1 MHTTTHPRHSSLA
14 PNTTTELN
22 FSGPHVQ
29 ATLVTN
35 ARHYAVDGT
44 AIVVNPQPRQVALS
58 HSPRTAIPPL
68 SSTILRDTRIEE
80 ADTLILLRTDLDTP
94 VSAIT
99 AEPGWQLLADLLPPT
114 TSTSADTGTAPFPRH
129 TPLYKSPQDHAGTVR
144 FDPAHLLKETE
155 QPTRP
160 QDFQVKVNL
169 WYAPAGTDC
178 HIHNKHDFIEVHTQV
193 HGLGRMQKFTAQDH
207 TRLYEDLRMSPG
219 YTTPDPFCATRPD
232 GSYHYPWHQYYADT
246 DCVWL
251 AVEYHRPTP

>member
-1 MHTTTHPRHSSLA
+1 MTTTHRHESA
-14 PNTTTELN
+14 PNTATALN

-44 AIVVNPQPRQVALS
+44 AIVVNPQPRRVTLS
-58 HSPRTAIPPL
+58 ESPRTGIPPL

-80 ADTLILLRTDLDTP
+80 ADTLILLRTDPDAP
-94 VSAIT
+94 IGAIT
-99 AEPGWQLLADLLPPT
+99 DEPGWQLLADLLPP
-114 TSTSADTGTAPFPRH
+114 DTPTPAGTAPFPRD
-129 TPLYKSPQDHAGTVR
+129 TPLHKSPQDHAGTVR

-155 QPTRP
+155 HPTRP
-160 QDFQVKVNL
+160 QEFQVKANL
-169 WYAPAGTDC
+169 WYAPAGTHC
-178 HIHNKHDFIEVHTQV
+178 HIHNSHDFIEVHTQV
-193 HGLGRMQKFTAQDH
+193 HGLGRMQKFTAQDR
-207 TRLYEDLRMSPG
+207 TRLYEDLRMAPG

-251 AVEYHRPTP
+251 AVEYHRLTP